1 MASRRWAGRVKDKAA
16 SYDTEW
22 ARGPAARTTRE
33 VILTKV
39 LGPAIDHYTATSVS
53 GAEVFDT
60 ISPPVLL
67 VSNHS
72 SHLDTPII
80 LKSLPKDW
88 RRRTAVVAAAD
99 YFYKNKAVALLVSL
113 SFGTIPIERARLS
126 RDSAELIDRLIGE
139 GWNLLMYPEGTRS
152 RDGSMGRL
160 RSGAAFLAV
169 EHAIPALP
177 LYVEGTHA
185 SMPPGRAWPKRHKVT
200 LHIGAPLRPMAG
212 EDHRSFTK
220 RLQQSLDA
228 MVTGA
233 RPPPGQ
239 TSTNV

>member
-1 MASRRWAGRVKDKAA
+1 MKDKGA
-16 SYDTEW
+16 SYNTEW
-22 ARGPAARTTRE
+22 ARRPAARLARE
-33 VILTKV
+33 AILTQV
-39 LGPAIDHYTATSVS
+39 LGPAIDHYTDTQVL
-53 GAEVFDT
+53 GTEMFET

-67 VSNHS
+67 ASNHS

-88 RRRTAVVAAAD
+88 RQHTAVVAAAD
-99 YFYKNKAVALLVSL
+99 YFYKNPVVALLVSL

-126 RDSAELIDRLIGE
+126 RDSVDLIDRLIGE

-152 RDGSMGRL
+152 RDGSMGKL

-169 EHAIPALP
+169 EHGIPALP

-185 SMPPGRAWPKRHKVT
+185 AMPPGRGWPKHHKVT

-233 RPPPGQ
+233 RPPPEQ

>member
-1 MASRRWAGRVKDKAA
+1 VKEGA

-22 ARGPAARTTRE
+22 ARRPVARAVRE
-33 VILTKV
+33 VIVKKV
-39 LGPAIDHYTATSVS
+39 LSPAIDHYTDTRIS
-53 GAEVFDT
+53 GEEAFG
-60 ISPPVLL
+60 SLAPPVLL

-99 YFYKNKAVALLVSL
+99 YFYKNRTVALLVSL
-113 SFGTIPIERARLS
+113 AFGTIPIERARLS
-126 RDSAELIDRLIGE
+126 RDSAELIDRLITG

-169 EHAIPALP
+169 EHSVPALP
-177 LYVEGTHA
+177 LYVEGTHEA
-185 SMPPGRAWPKRHKVT
+185 MPPGRGWPKHHRVT
-200 LHIGAPLRPMAG
+200 LHVGSPLRPIAG
-212 EDHRSFTK
+212 EDHRAFTK

-233 RPPPGQ
+233 RPPPRA
-239 TSTNV
+239 NVR